1 MNDQYVGIPA
11 SVSAAPRISALRP
24 MSQEARAGESSST
37 AGAPSGDAP
46 THSIKLGQTTFVVE
60 IRYRP
65 LRLLGQ
71 GTYGTVCAASV
82 DGEGEQVAIK
92 KIAGVFDAA
101 RSLTEG
107 KRTLREML
115 LLRHLEHENVSGIR
129 HVMLPK
135 PGHDV
140 YIVSDKMDF
149 DLQRIISST
158 EPLTDDHCRY
168 FLYQMLR
175 GLKYVHSA
183 NVVHRDLKPSNVLLN
198 ANCDLKICDFGLA
211 RAMAEDESMKMTQYV
226 VTRWY
231 RAPEI
236 LLLVQRY
243 TKAVDVWSVGCIFG
257 EVRPRSGRVH
267 GRRQRVGGRGAREGG
282 RAGGAKGEGGRPPAF
297 ERCAC
302 VWRSRPQLLG
312 RTPLFAGRSYLHQL
326 QLIIAQL
333 GTPSEDDMAEAEFD
347 EKLATVIRSLPKHP
361 PRSLGE
367 RFPRAPEAAIELLVE
382 MLRFS
387 PGRRITAAQALAHPY
402 LAELHDEDAEPLH
415 DEPFEAHDIEQR
427 SLDWPTLHQ
436 LVESE
441 VGLYR
446 RRAAATDGSARGSG
460 SRKRART

>member
-1 MNDQYVGIPA
+1 MDQYVGIPA
-11 SVSAAPRISALRP
+11 WVSAAPRISALRP

-257 EVRPRSGRVH
+257 EVRPRSGRGH
-267 GRRQRVGGRGAREGG
+267 GRRQRWVVEGHEKGGERAGPRGRVGGLLRLSVARAFGGLVRSCSGAPPSSPGARTFTSCSSSSRNLVRRRRTTWQRPNSTRSSRRSYGRFPSTHHALSANAFHARQKRRSSSWSRCFDSA
-282 RAGGAKGEGGRPPAF
+282 RAGGSQPHRH
-297 ERCAC
+297 
-302 VWRSRPQLLG
+302 SHI
-312 RTPLFAGRSYLHQL
+312 RT
-326 QLIIAQL
+326 
-333 GTPSEDDMAEAEFD
+333 
-347 EKLATVIRSLPKHP
+347 
-361 PRSLGE
+361 
-367 RFPRAPEAAIELLVE
+367 
-382 MLRFS
+382 
-387 PGRRITAAQALAHPY
+387 
-402 LAELHDEDAEPLH
+402 
-415 DEPFEAHDIEQR
+415 
-427 SLDWPTLHQ
+427 
-436 LVESE
+436 
-441 VGLYR
+441 
-446 RRAAATDGSARGSG
+446 
-460 SRKRART
+460 

>member
-1 MNDQYVGIPA
+1 
-11 SVSAAPRISALRP
+11 

-257 EVRPRSGRVH
+257 E
-267 GRRQRVGGRGAREGG
+267 
-282 RAGGAKGEGGRPPAF
+282 
-297 ERCAC
+297 
-302 VWRSRPQLLG
+302 LLG